1 VIAIDDAFGPHG
13 PIART
18 LPGFEARPGQVQMAQ
33 LIERGIL
40 ENAHTIVEAGT
51 GVGKS
56 LAYLVPALRSGKK
69 VVISTGTIA
78 LQEQLVR
85 KDIPLVVAALGIDVR
100 VELLKGRNHYLCRQ
114 KYEKMSAERL
124 VAPSAS
130 MEKLWAWADRTET
143 GDRAEL
149 PFTPRGDDWEALDA
163 DADDCVGE
171 FCPRFADCHFFK
183 RRDAAR
189 FADVVV
195 VNHALFFLDLAAGGS
210 LLPAYDVAILDEAHL
225 CERYATSALTATLSA
240 GGVGRMM
247 RKLHRTYAIPAAH
260 DAEIDE
266 ALRRLQMVLARV
278 PGERY
283 PVAANADVLELLPAL
298 REVFYRLE
306 NWVHG
311 NWMTALRRPSD
322 NESESERRRDLAL
335 RAVAAHVATVDR
347 IESAALQATSGA
359 VPADERDT
367 IAWVERGDRD
377 ARYEVNAAPFE
388 VAEFLRATL
397 FARTPS
403 VVLTSA
409 TLAEG
414 RSFAFLREML
424 GIDAAQ
430 ELIAASPF
438 DYPRQARLYLAPAH
452 LNPKDHDFAER
463 AAPIIEECLDRT
475 SGRAFV
481 LFTSYARLREVHAL
495 LAGRLA
501 FPTRIQGDLPR
512 SALLDWFRST
522 QNAVLFGTGTFWEGI
537 DVVGDQLSCV
547 IIDRLPFPSPADP
560 LVAARI
566 AALEARGRSGFEHY
580 MIPSAIVRLKQG
592 FGRLIRSKSDRGLIA
607 LLDGRA
613 LSMRYGATIV
623 DALPPATRIAD
634 LAGLDALWD
643 EPWNA

>member
-1 VIAIDDAFGPHG
+1 MLIDETFGPQG
-13 PIART
+13 PIARS
-18 LPGFEARPGQVQMAQ
+18 LAGFEARPGQVQMAQ

-85 KDIPLVVAALGIDVR
+85 KDIPLVVEALGIAAR

-114 KYEKMSAERL
+114 KYEQMSAARL
-124 VAPSAS
+124 VAPSAA
-130 MEKLWAWADRTET
+130 MEKLWLWADRTET

-149 PFTPRGDDWEALDA
+149 TFMPRSDDWEQLDA

-171 FCPRFADCHFFK
+171 FCSRFADCHFFK

-189 FADVVV
+189 FADIVV

-210 LLPAYDVAILDEAHL
+210 LLPAYDVAILDEAHQ
-225 CERYATSALTATLSA
+225 CEKYATAALTATLSP

-247 RKLHRTYAIPAAH
+247 RKLHRTYTVPAAF

-266 ALRRLQMVLARV
+266 AMRRLQMVLARV

-283 PVAANADVLELLPAL
+283 PVAANEEVLELLPAI
-298 REVFYRLE
+298 RESLYRLE
-306 NWVHG
+306 NWIHG
-311 NWMTALRRPSD
+311 NWMTALRRPSE
-322 NESESERRRDLAL
+322 NEAEGERRRDLAL
-335 RAVAAHVATVDR
+335 RAVTAHIATVDR
-347 IESAALQATSGA
+347 IESAAEQATSGA

-388 VAEFLRATL
+388 VADFLRNAL

-414 RSFAFLREML
+414 RSFAFLRESL

-430 ELIAASPF
+430 ELIAPSPF
-438 DYPRQARLYLAPAH
+438 DYGRQARLYIAPAA
-452 LNPKDHDFAER
+452 LNPKDRNFAQR
-463 AAPIIEECLDRT
+463 AAPIVEECLDRT

-481 LFTSYARLREVHAL
+481 LFTSYARLREVHAI
-495 LAGRLA
+495 LAERLT
-501 FPTRIQGDLPR
+501 FPTKLQGDLPR
-512 SALLDWFRST
+512 SALLDWFRAT
-522 QNAVLFGTGTFWEGI
+522 KNAVLFGTGTFWEGI

-547 IIDRLPFPSPADP
+547 IIDRLPFPSPSDP

-566 AALEARGRSGFEHY
+566 AALEARGRSGFEAY

-623 DALPPATRIAD
+623 DALPPATRIA
-634 LAGLDALWD
+634 ALDALGTLWD
-643 EPWNA
+643 DIPSNA

>member
-1 VIAIDDAFGPHG
+1 MQIDETFGPLG
-13 PIART
+13 PIARSLT
-18 LPGFEARPGQVQMAQ
+18 GFESRPGQVQMAQ

-40 ENAHTIVEAGT
+40 ENAHTLVEAGT

-85 KDIPLVVAALGIDVR
+85 KDIPLVVNALGITAR

-114 KYEKMSAERL
+114 KYDKMSAERL

-130 MEKLWAWADRTET
+130 MEKLWTWAERTET

-149 PFTPRGDDWEALDA
+149 TFTPRGDDWEALDA

-189 FADVVV
+189 FADIVV

-210 LLPAYDVAILDEAHL
+210 LLPAYDVAILDEAHQ
-225 CERYATSALTATLSA
+225 CEKYATAALTATLSA

-247 RKLHRTYAIPAAH
+247 RKLHRTYTVPASY

-266 ALRRLQMVLARV
+266 AMRRLQMVLARI

-283 PVAANADVLELLPAL
+283 PVAANDEILDLLPSI
-298 REVFYRLE
+298 RESFYRLE

-311 NWMTALRRPSD
+311 HWMTALRRPSD
-322 NESESERRRDLAL
+322 NEAESERRRDLAL
-335 RAVAAHVATVDR
+335 RAVTAHIATVDR
-347 IESAALQATSGA
+347 IESAAEQATSGA
-359 VPADERDT
+359 VPADERDA
-367 IAWVERGDRD
+367 IAWVERGDRE

-388 VAEFLRATL
+388 VAEFLRAAL
-397 FARTPS
+397 FARTPC

-430 ELIAASPF
+430 ELIAPSPF
-438 DYPRQARLYLAPAH
+438 DYRRQARLYIAPPG
-452 LNPKDHDFAER
+452 LNPKDKNFAQR

-495 LAGRLA
+495 LADRLS
-501 FPTRIQGDLPR
+501 FPTKLQGDLPR
-512 SALLDWFRST
+512 SALLDWFRAT
-522 QNAVLFGTGTFWEGI
+522 PNAVLFGTGTFWEGI

-566 AALEARGRSGFEHY
+566 AALEARGRSGFEAY

-592 FGRLIRSKSDRGLIA
+592 FGRLIRSKSDRGLLA

-623 DALPPATRIAD
+623 DALPPATRIAELD
-634 LAGLDALWD
+634 GLDA
-643 EPWNA
+643 PWEDVPSSA